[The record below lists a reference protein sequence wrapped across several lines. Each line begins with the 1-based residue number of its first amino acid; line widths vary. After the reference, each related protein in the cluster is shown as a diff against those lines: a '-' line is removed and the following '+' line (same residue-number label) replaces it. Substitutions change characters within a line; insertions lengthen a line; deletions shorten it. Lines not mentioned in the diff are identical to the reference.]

1 MYDEEETIYGLIPK
15 PPPKTA
21 KAPLHRSRFRHTYNF
36 ESVPTAAHATMGE
49 PLDFFRRT
57 PDKFLRKG
65 SRCPNISRDL
75 HQSESPREPRTLV
88 KPLVHSAKV
97 RRSAPRP
104 SRNFI
109 LENWKSAPLTRKL
122 HPDRPEVDWTKRPG
136 FGKVPKYLNRVR
148 QEAMDERAY
157 WDQERERL
165 QPRDNEPR
173 CRLLSEEERV
183 KVLTGLTSNYEEIK
197 QFYNSMPFGHDN
209 LSFIRRRTE
218 LEAQMSQLEKDIDTF
233 SKKNIYIAED

>member
-1 MYDEEETIYGLIPK
+1 MYDDEETIYGLIPK

-21 KAPLHRSRFRHTYNF
+21 KGPLYRSKFRHTYNF

-65 SRCPNISRDL
+65 SRCPNISHDFEPV
-75 HQSESPREPRTLV
+75 HEPRPLV
-88 KPLVHSAKV
+88 KPPVPSARV
-97 RRSAPRP
+97 GRTAPRRQ
-104 SRNFI
+104 RNFI

-122 HPDRPEVDWTKRPG
+122 HPERPEIDWTKRKG

-148 QEAMDERAY
+148 QEAMDEQAY

-165 QPRDNEPR
+165 QPQDREPR
-173 CRLLSEEERV
+173 CRLLSDEERI
-183 KVLTGLTSNYEEIK
+183 KVLTGLQQNLDSMK

-209 LSFIRRRTE
+209 LSFIRKKTE
-218 LEAQMSQLEKDIDTF
+218 LEAQMSQLERDIATF
-233 SKKNIYIAED
+233 SKKNIYVTED